1 MATPR
6 VLLTRALPGTDQQPR
21 LADQVDLVDLAGRD
35 PDADELAQAQGI
47 IVVLPSRLTAQD
59 IERAPNLRVIASY
72 SAGTDHVDVAAA
84 TARGIPVVSGQGA
97 NARAVAEYTVAQA
110 IAAHRRLPPMSAA
123 LEAEEL
129 DWQGRLTQ
137 YWPMDEFAGSTVGL
151 VGYGHIG
158 RAVEDAATALGAQV
172 LVHDPYVPGLPNAVE
187 TLDELLRRSDT
198 VSIHVPL
205 TASTRGLIGRD
216 QLRALG
222 PDGVLIQASRG
233 GIVDL
238 DALVEVLDDDGLR
251 WAVVDVFDTEPVPG
265 DVVRRLR
272 ATGRVSLTPHV
283 AGVTAQGL
291 DAMAGL
297 AIDGVLD
304 VLLRDER
311 PSTTVNPQVFDAA
324 GATR

>member
-1 MATPR
+1 MALPR

-21 LADQVDLVDLAGRD
+21 LADQVDLVDLEGRD
-35 PDADELAQAQGI
+35 PDPDDLATAQGI
-47 IVVLPSRLTAQD
+47 IVVLPSRLTAED
-59 IERAPNLRVIASY
+59 IEHAPHLRVIASY

-84 TARGIPVVSGQGA
+84 TSRGIPVVSGQGA
-97 NARAVAEYTVAQA
+97 NARAVAEYTVAAA
-110 IAAHRRLPPMSAA
+110 ITAHRRLPPMSAA
-123 LEAEEL
+123 LEGEEL
-129 DWQGRLTQ
+129 DWQGRLVT

-151 VGYGHIG
+151 IGYGHIG
-158 RAVEDAATALGAQV
+158 RAVEEAARALGASV
-172 LVHDPYVPGLPNAVE
+172 IVHDPYVPDLPNAVD

-205 TASTRGLIGRD
+205 TDATRGLIGREE
-216 QLRALG
+216 LRALG

-233 GIVDL
+233 GVVDL
-238 DALVEVLDDDGLR
+238 DALADVLDEDGLR
-251 WAVVDVFDTEPVPG
+251 WAVVDVFDTEPVPA

-272 ATGRVSLTPHV
+272 ATGRVTLTPHV

-291 DAMAGL
+291 DAMGGL

-304 VLLRDER
+304 VLLRGAH
-311 PSTTVNPQVFDAA
+311 PATTVNPQVFDAA